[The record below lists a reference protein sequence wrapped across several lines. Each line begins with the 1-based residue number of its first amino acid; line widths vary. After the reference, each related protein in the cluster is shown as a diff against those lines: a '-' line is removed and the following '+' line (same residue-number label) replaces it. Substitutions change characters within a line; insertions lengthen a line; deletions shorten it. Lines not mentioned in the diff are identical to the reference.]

1 MKKILITFAVLAS
14 SLICR
19 AQDFSVDAAS
29 IGGDLTRVY
38 ETASNSAAQKHLLSK
53 EWVAKSFGDYK
64 SVLQFEDDSNCKIIV
79 KGFSAMSDD
88 SKLSYAITIDAKDD
102 KYRVQFSDLLIK
114 DYVLQVSRLLKSD
127 ASTTALLNAIG
138 ANKPEF
144 IEMKYANYVSVTD
157 DIENSYKRIDE
168 AKARLAVIDDEISA
182 RIAEF
187 DLEIKE
193 KKNKPRG
200 MTGSLYSGNL
210 KKEKAK
216 YIEEAQREKE
226 ALPETIQREYKNIKE
241 YEQRVVD
248 VENALSG
255 LLKSLYLKLNASDD
269 F

>member
-1 MKKILITFAVLAS
+1 MKILITFAILAS
-14 SLICR
+14 SVICK
-19 AQDFSVDAAS
+19 AQDFLVDAAS
-29 IGGDLTRVY
+29 IDGALTRVY

-53 EWVAKSFGDYK
+53 EWIAKSFGDYQ
-64 SVLQFEDDSNCKIIV
+64 SVLQFEDNSNCKIII
-79 KGFSAMSDD
+79 KGFSEMSDD
-88 SKLSYAITIDAKDD
+88 SKLSYTITINAKDD

-138 ANKPEF
+138 ANKLEF
-144 IEMKYANYVSVTD
+144 IEMMYADYVSVAD
-157 DIENSYKRIDE
+157 DIENSYKRINE
-168 AKARLAVIDDEISA
+168 AKARLTVIDDEISA

-187 DLEIKE
+187 DLEMKE

-200 MTGSLYSGNL
+200 MTGSLYKGRL
-210 KKEKAK
+210 KQEKEK
-216 YIEEAQREKE
+216 YIEDAQREKE
-226 ALPETIQREYKNIKE
+226 ALPETIQREHQNIKE

-255 LLKSLYLKLNASDD
+255 LLKSLYLKLNTSDD